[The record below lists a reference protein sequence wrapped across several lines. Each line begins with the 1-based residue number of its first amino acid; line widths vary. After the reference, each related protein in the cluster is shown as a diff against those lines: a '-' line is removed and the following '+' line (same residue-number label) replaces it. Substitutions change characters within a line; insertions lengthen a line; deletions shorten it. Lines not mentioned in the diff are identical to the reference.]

1 MSPLLSKTVIASMIV
16 TTTMPTCGQVC
27 QDVSGVFQVGQVREV
42 EVKAARAEGVN
53 DARHVASQQRAG
65 LQQDQQERL
74 QQLQAQE
81 QQVCCSLNLSNTVA
95 CIRHA

>member
-1 MSPLLSKTVIASMIV
+1 M
-16 TTTMPTCGQVC
+16 
-27 QDVSGVFQVGQVREV
+27 REV

-53 DARHVASQQRAG
+53 DARHVAGQERAG

-81 QQVCCSLNLSNTVA
+81 QQVYCSLNLSNTVV
-95 CIRHA
+95 CIRHARPTIWGSYFACFEMTVKS